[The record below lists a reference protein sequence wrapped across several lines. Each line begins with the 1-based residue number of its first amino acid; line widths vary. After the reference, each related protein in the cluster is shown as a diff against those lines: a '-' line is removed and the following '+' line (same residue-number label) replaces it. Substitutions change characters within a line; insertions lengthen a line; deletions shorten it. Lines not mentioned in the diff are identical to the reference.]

1 MRGLLFIIIVILL
14 AAFFPGLLGYIGIGA
29 VAGLSSIDNWVWWII
44 GIVIGLCV
52 LGAFHEGISARKHI
66 EEDFE
71 KYPDDTYEAR
81 ATRTRLKVEDVHRL
95 RPSPAKT
102 PPPSADAAKPPAP
115 PADVA
120 KRRDS
125 PDRGN
130 IDTAARDRIHELANR
145 LPESE
150 LETAER
156 VLAGLLARPLS
167 RPGHGGADRGLGD
180 DAAVTDREAE
190 PIEEGERGS

>member
-1 MRGLLFIIIVILL
+1 MRVLLWIIIVILL

-52 LGAFHEGISARKHI
+52 LGAFHESISARKRI

-102 PPPSADAAKPPAP
+102 PPPSADA
-115 PADVA
+115 A

-167 RPGHGGADRGLGD
+167 DPGHGGSGRGPGD

-190 PIEEGERGS
+190 SIEEGERGS